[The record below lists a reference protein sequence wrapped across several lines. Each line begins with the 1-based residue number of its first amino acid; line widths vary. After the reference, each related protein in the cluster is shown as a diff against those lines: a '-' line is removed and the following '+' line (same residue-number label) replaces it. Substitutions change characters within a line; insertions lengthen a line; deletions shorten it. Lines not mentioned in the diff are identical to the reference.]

1 MSMFLITLVSATN
14 IGIFKQNTE
23 MQITNFCSTGD
34 CTYANLTSIILP
46 SGTVN
51 YINEFMT
58 QTENDFNYTYTPT
71 QIGTY
76 TFKTCSN
83 PEGASVCE
91 SDTFEVTY
99 SGQIA
104 SSSQG
109 IIYIIL
115 FGVML
120 FVFVMVIFFINK
132 LPGMNTQDEE
142 GKILSISY
150 LKYLRSALWFV
161 EYMVFVGILFLSSN
175 IAFAYLGEQ
184 MFANLILT
192 LFRIFFGLSIVILI
206 VWIIWIIRNMFHDK
220 EIQKLLNRGIF
231 PQGKL

>member
-91 SDTFEVTY
+91 SDTFEVTPNGFINNIGFY
-99 SGQIA
+99 IMWIILSL
-104 SSSQG
+104 G
-109 IIYIIL
+109 IIY
-115 FGVML
+115 FGYK
-120 FVFVMVIFFINK
+120 FE
-132 LPGMNTQDEE
+132 D
-142 GKILSISY
+142 Y
-150 LKYLRSALWFV
+150 W
-161 EYMVFVGILFLSSN
+161 
-175 IAFAYLGEQ
+175 
-184 MFANLILT
+184 
-192 LFRIFFGLSIVILI
+192 IVILGGFSLVLFGLYVLFYGI
-206 VWIIWIIRNMFHDK
+206 VGLKDPVYTWGVGIITLMLGAYFGVRASL
-220 EIQKLLNRGIF
+220 EQLE
-231 PQGKL
+231 